1 MKKTIG
7 LLFSAA
13 VFGVGLATIAP
24 TAVHAADATPTAAA
38 AKVTVIDKKGTTYRF
53 ASGEASSLAVY
64 EDAALTKKTDKVLA
78 STVVNG
84 LDWVWQNEYDQ
95 VATNAQGTVTAYH
108 FAEGWVAAAGLDTT
122 DPTRYKVDTDQTG
135 NGVVSSAKASIVYA
149 DAQLTKAT
157 GKTLPVGSRWR
168 YYSTNE
174 ALVQINGEWG
184 GADRVAYNL
193 GGNQWISKQDFLPD
207 ASAEFYPTT
216 NIGEVLVT
224 NPNGA
229 KLYSDLAR
237 TKFTGRT
244 LSFGSRWQAPDSIMS
259 NTDGTV
265 GWGLGGLQYVNKTD
279 VSPVYRFDAVFTVR
293 YKAHPTWGIA
303 VYNSKLQVT
312 KTIPAN
318 SRWRVFK
325 QLQRRVNE
333 TNTTQEY
340 YNIGGD
346 QWVRS
351 DYGTVAPK

>member
-1 MKKTIG
+1 MKKSMG

-13 VFGVGLATIAP
+13 VLGVSLATIAP
-24 TAVHAADATPTAAA
+24 TAVHAADAAPTAA
-38 AKVTVIDKKGTTYRF
+38 VTKATIADKKGTVYRF
-53 ASGEASSLAVY
+53 AYGKAPAIATY
-64 EDAALTKKTDKVLA
+64 TDAALTKKTDKAVANTSVSGRTWLWENA
-78 STVVNG
+78 
-84 LDWVWQNEYDQ
+84 YDQ
-95 VATNAQGTVTAYH
+95 VATDDQGAVTAYH
-108 FAEGWVAAAGLDTT
+108 FAEGWAAAKEFYTE
-122 DPTRYKVDTDQTG
+122 DPTQYKIYPELN
-135 NGVVSSAKASIVYA
+135 NGTVTSEKPATVYA
-149 DAQLTKAT
+149 DPQLTKAT
-157 GKTLPVGSRWR
+157 GKTLPAGSRWR
-168 YYSTNE
+168 INASYN
-174 ALVQINGEWG
+174 ALTQINGSWG
-184 GADRVAYNL
+184 IADTVAYNL
-193 GGNQWISKQDFLPD
+193 GGNQWVSNKEFTSD
-207 ASAEFYPTT
+207 AGAAFYTS
-216 NIGEVLVT
+216 NNVGDVLVT

-259 NTDGTV
+259 HSDGTV

-325 QLQRRVNE
+325 QLLRRVNG